1 VLIPVL
7 LTFIAVFLIVA
18 AVIFGITAAKESPA
32 FALRKR
38 LRRMASNSSDTLLP
52 NNVRSDIL
60 KETPHFEQIL
70 YKSAMFRKLEQKLDH
85 AGLEISVDR
94 FLIFAL
100 MGIILSA
107 VIVYMLFYKAL
118 FALMAAICFII
129 VIAAVLHYRKVQ
141 RTEKITEQLP
151 NALMMI
157 ARSLRAGHS
166 MNSAIELV
174 GLETPSPLGSLF
186 KTAYDQQKLGL
197 NITDA
202 LTGMLERVES
212 LDLRFF
218 VTTISI
224 NSDLGGNLSETLDKL
239 AETIR
244 QRFQIR
250 RQVKVY
256 TAQGRLSGYV
266 LACLPIFMFFAIYI
280 LNPPYVMLLITEKK
294 GNYMLITAAAMQIV
308 GSLVIRKIINI
319 RI

>member
-1 VLIPVL
+1 MLIPVL
-7 LTFIAVFLIVA
+7 LTFLAVFLLVA
-18 AVIFGITAAKESPA
+18 AVIFGITTAKESSA
-32 FALRKR
+32 FTLRKR
-38 LRRMASNSSDTLLP
+38 LRRMASNSSDTILP
-52 NNVRSDIL
+52 DDVRSDIL
-60 KETPHFEQIL
+60 KETPQSQQIL
-70 YKSAMFRKLEQKLDH
+70 YKLALTRKLEQKLDQ
-85 AGLEISVDR
+85 AGLDISIDR
-94 FLIFAL
+94 FMFFAL
-100 MGIILSA
+100 IGLILSF
-107 VIVYMLFYKAL
+107 VIVYILFYKTL
-118 FALMAAICFII
+118 FALIAAIIFVL
-129 VIAAVLHYRKVQ
+129 VIAAVLHIRKVK
-141 RTEKITEQLP
+141 RYEKISEQLP

-174 GLETPSPLGSLF
+174 GIETPSPLGDLF

-197 NITDA
+197 RITDA

-224 NSDLGGNLSETLDKL
+224 NADIGGNLSETLDKL

-266 LACLPIFMFFAIYI
+266 LAALPIFMFIAIYI
-280 LNPPYVMLLITEKK
+280 LNPPYIMLLITEKQ
-294 GNYMLITAAAMQIV
+294 GNFMLMTAAAMQIV
-308 GSLVIRKIINI
+308 GYLVIRKIINI

>member
-1 VLIPVL
+1 MLIPVL
-7 LTFIAVFLIVA
+7 LTFIAVFLLVA
-18 AVIFGITAAKESPA
+18 AVVFGITTAQESSA

-38 LRRMASNSSDTLLP
+38 LRRMASTSTDSTLP
-52 NNVRSDIL
+52 DDVRSDIL
-60 KETPHFEQIL
+60 KETPQTQQLL
-70 YKSAMFRKLEQKLDH
+70 YKLGLIRKLEQKLDQ
-85 AGLEISVDR
+85 AGLDISIDR
-94 FLIFAL
+94 FLFFAFAG
-100 MGIILSA
+100 MILT
-107 VIVYMLFYKAL
+107 VVVVYMLFYKAL
-118 FALMAAICFII
+118 FALLAAIVFIL
-129 VIAAVLHYRKVQ
+129 VIAAVLHIRKVQ
-141 RTEKITEQLP
+141 RYEKIAEQLP

-174 GLETPSPLGSLF
+174 GLETPSPLGDLF

-197 NITDA
+197 RITDA
-202 LTGMLERVES
+202 LAGMLDRVES

-224 NSDLGGNLSETLDKL
+224 NSDIGGNLSETLDKL

-266 LACLPIFMFFAIYI
+266 LAALPIFMFIAIYI
-280 LNPPYVMLLITEKK
+280 LNPPYVMLLITEKQ
-294 GNYMLITAAAMQIV
+294 GNFMLITAAVMQII

>member
-1 VLIPVL
+1 MLIPVL
-7 LTFIAVFLIVA
+7 LTFTAVFLLVT
-18 AVIFGITAAKESPA
+18 AVILVITTAKESTA
-32 FALRKR
+32 FTLRKR
-38 LRRMASNSSDTLLP
+38 LRRMASNSSDTTLP
-52 NNVRSDIL
+52 DYVRSDIL
-60 KETPHFEQIL
+60 KETPQTQQLL
-70 YKSAMFRKLEQKLDH
+70 YKLALIRRLEQKLDQ
-85 AGLEISVDR
+85 AGLEILIDR
-94 FLIFAL
+94 FLFFAFTGL
-100 MGIILSA
+100 ILTVLVA
-107 VIVYMLFYKAL
+107 YILFHKAL
-118 FALMAAICFII
+118 FALIAAIIFVL
-129 VIAAVLHYRKVQ
+129 VIAAVLHFRKVQ
-141 RTEKITEQLP
+141 RYEKISEQLP

-174 GLETPSPLGSLF
+174 GLETPSPLGDLF

-197 NITDA
+197 RITDA

-224 NSDLGGNLSETLDKL
+224 NSDIGGNLSDTLDKL

-266 LACLPIFMFFAIYI
+266 LAALPIFMFFAIYV
-280 LNPPYVMLLITEKK
+280 LNPPYVMLLITEEK
-294 GNYMLITAAAMQIV
+294 GNFMLITAAAMQIV
-308 GSLVIRKIINI
+308 GALVIRKIINI